1 MKGMRNIAPFGLR
14 MPDDLRED
22 IQQRAK
28 RNGRSMNSEIVQIL
42 EDALT
47 QSAVKVQS
55 EFNVDLYAANTTDS
69 DKVTMSRKQLT
80 DMVNKSVQHAIDSAA
95 TELSRGVAE
104 ATLKS
109 LSERFDF
116 VPKGNNKPT

>member
-14 MPDDLRED
+14 MPDELREA

-28 RNGRSMNSEIVQIL
+28 NNGRSINSEIVQIL

-47 QSAVKVQS
+47 QPAVKVQS
-55 EFNVDLYAANTTDS
+55 EFNVDLYSGGATDS

-80 DMVNKSVQHAIDSAA
+80 DMVNKSVQHAIDAAA
-95 TELSRGVAE
+95 TDLSRGVAE

-109 LSERFDF
+109 LSERYDF
-116 VPKGNNKPT
+116 VPKENKKPT